1 MGPRGYNGSAG
12 QKGAPGLQ
20 GVMGPQ
26 GYNGSQGRA
35 GVPGP
40 AGQPGRPGVGNV
52 SACQYKNKSQIAQS
66 PGTKTESEVQLREDT
81 HRVIIAFSL

>member
-1 MGPRGYNGSAG
+1 MGPR
-12 QKGAPGLQ
+12 
-20 GVMGPQ
+20 

-52 SACQYKNKSQIAQS
+52 SACHYKNKSKIAQS
-66 PGTKTESEVQLREDT
+66 SGKETELEVLLREDT
-81 HRVIIAFSL
+81 HRVITAFSL